1 MDVPDVR
8 VGHVTLNSEDDTVHT
23 GVTSILPHGGNVYTD
38 KVCAAVHV
46 INGHGKSTGF
56 PQVDELGT
64 IETPIMLTNTLNVWS
79 VADAVIDYLVE
90 QNPDARTFNPIVG
103 ECNDGHTND
112 IVGRHV
118 KREHV
123 IEALRG
129 ASTNNSEEGCVGA
142 GAGMHGFGWKGG
154 IGTASRVVE
163 SDRGAH
169 TVGAMVLTNTGQSS
183 ELRIDGLPFGQEVV
197 PDYLR
202 KPAGDDGHGSIMM
215 VIGTDAPVTARQLTR
230 IAKRARERRL
240 RHRVLERHTFRRG
253 WDTVSWIRSPDAGNG
268 TLHLFQDGQR
278 GDRRGDSQLLAQ
290 SRDDSATRWIGI
302 DRDSYR

>member
-1 MDVPDVR
+1 MVRTHQRPRARDLGIEIGSFNTGRLNAIVDVPDVR

-90 QNPDARTFNPIVG
+90 QNPDARTFNPVVG

-169 TVGAMVLTNTGQSS
+169 T
-183 ELRIDGLPFGQEVV
+183 
-197 PDYLR
+197 Y
-202 KPAGDDGHGSIMM
+202 
-215 VIGTDAPVTARQLTR
+215 
-230 IAKRARERRL
+230 
-240 RHRVLERHTFRRG
+240 
-253 WDTVSWIRSPDAGNG
+253 
-268 TLHLFQDGQR
+268 
-278 GDRRGDSQLLAQ
+278 RRGDGSDEHGAVV
-290 SRDDSATRWIGI
+290 RAE
-302 DRDSYR
+302 DRRPAVRTGGRARLSSETGGR